1 MPESQKQKKG
11 GVDLKR
17 MNLNGINSPC
27 DPACPKR
34 AIDCHVRGNCPA
46 YDAFADKCA
55 ELRERRA
62 LEADVNTAIS
72 QAVARYPGERR
83 V

>member
-1 MPESQKQKKG
+1 MSESQEQKKG

-27 DPACPKR
+27 NPACPKR
-34 AIDCHVRGNCPA
+34 AFDCHVRGNCPA
-46 YDAFADKCA
+46 YDAFADRCA

-62 LEADVNTAIS
+62 MESDVNGAI
-72 QAVARYPGERR
+72 ALAMARYPGERR